1 LYPFHLLTFFSHSLP
16 SQISYSESY
25 DSTEKFSTFL
35 HYQTDRTGTGL
46 GLSYALETVPEKYH
60 EIIVQAIA
68 IRKGNN
74 KLFQGSVSKLDREF
88 VTY

>member
-1 LYPFHLLTFFSHSLP
+1 MIQQKNFQPFFT
-16 SQISYSESY
+16 
-25 DSTEKFSTFL
+25 TK
-35 HYQTDRTGTGL
+35 RTGQGTGL

-74 KLFQGSVSKLDREF
+74 KLFQGSVSVWGHKLDREF